1 MPAYVSSATTAASSG
16 STSSIVKDRISSDKE
31 TFLKLLIT
39 QLRNQDPLD
48 PVQDKEFI
56 AQLAQFSSLET
67 LQSID
72 AKLGASNDGARLQQA
87 AALLGRQVTVA
98 DPDAGDLVQG
108 RVTSVRLASG
118 GELLVTV
125 NGKDYPVLW
134 LAAVSE

>member
-1 MPAYVSSATTAASSG
+1 MPTTVSSATAAASSG
-16 STSSIVKDRISSDKE
+16 STSSVVKDRISSDKE

-98 DPDAGDLVQG
+98 DPDASDLVQG
-108 RVTSVRLASG
+108 RVSSVRLASG

>member
-1 MPAYVSSATTAASSG
+1 MPTTVSSATAAASSG
-16 STSSIVKDRISSDKE
+16 STSSVVKDRISSDKE

-98 DPDAGDLVQG
+98 DPDASDLVQG

>member
-1 MPAYVSSATTAASSG
+1 MPTTVSSATAAASSG
-16 STSSIVKDRISSDKE
+16 STSPVVKDRISSDKE

-98 DPDAGDLVQG
+98 DPDASDLVQG

>member
-1 MPAYVSSATTAASSG
+1 MPTTVSSVTAAASSG
-16 STSSIVKDRISSDKE
+16 NTSTVVKDRISSDKE

-98 DPDAGDLVQG
+98 DPDASDLVQG

>member
-1 MPAYVSSATTAASSG
+1 MPTTVSSATAAASSG
-16 STSSIVKDRISSDKE
+16 STSSVVKDRISSDKE

-39 QLRNQDPLD
+39 QLRNQAPLD

-98 DPDAGDLVQG
+98 DPDASDLVQG

>member
-1 MPAYVSSATTAASSG
+1 MTGSVYAASTAAAPGFASPA
-16 STSSIVKDRISSDKE
+16 VRDRITSDKE

-39 QLRNQDPLD
+39 QLRHQDPLD

-98 DPDAGDLVQG
+98 DPGELDLVEG

-125 NGKDYPVLW
+125 NGRDYPVLW

>member
-1 MPAYVSSATTAASSG
+1 
-16 STSSIVKDRISSDKE
+16 VKDRIASDKE

-48 PVQDKEFI
+48 PVRDKEFI
-56 AQLAQFSSLET
+56 AQLAQFTSLET

-72 AKLGASNDGARLQQA
+72 AKLGASSDGARLQQA

-98 DPDAGDLVQG
+98 DPGETDLVQG

-125 NGKDYPVLW
+125 NGKDYPVVW

>member
-1 MPAYVSSATTAASSG
+1 MPTTVSSATAAASSG

-98 DPDAGDLVQG
+98 DPDASDLVQG

>member
-1 MPAYVSSATTAASSG
+1 MPTSVSSAAAAAASGSASG
-16 STSSIVKDRISSDKE
+16 AVKDRIASDKE

-48 PVQDKEFI
+48 PVRDKEFI
-56 AQLAQFSSLET
+56 AQLAQFTSLET

-98 DPDAGDLVQG
+98 DPGETDLVQG

-125 NGKDYPVLW
+125 NGKDYPVVW